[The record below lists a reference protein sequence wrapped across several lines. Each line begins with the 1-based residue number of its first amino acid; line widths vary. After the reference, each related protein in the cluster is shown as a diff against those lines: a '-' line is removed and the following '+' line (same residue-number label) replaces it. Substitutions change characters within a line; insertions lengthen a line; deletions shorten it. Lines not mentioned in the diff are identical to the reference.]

1 MTTNERETVKNMGL
15 ELIEIYES
23 SRLSDHK
30 VYQINGVLYRFLYKC
45 PHSRSDH
52 PKWCFK
58 PMPGQRK
65 SSILKL
71 NENKVRL
78 GIQEVPGMASTR
90 SEAATISAIQQ
101 SLF

>member
-1 MTTNERETVKNMGL
+1 MEHLK
-15 ELIEIYES
+15 LIEIYDP
-23 SRLSDHK
+23 SRLSDRK
-30 VYQINGVLYRFLYKC
+30 VYQINGALYRFLYKC

-52 PKWCFK
+52 PKWCFE

-71 NENKVRL
+71 NENKVRR
-78 GIQEVPGMASTR
+78 GIYEVPGIASTR
-90 SEAATISAIQQ
+90 SETVKCEAIQQ